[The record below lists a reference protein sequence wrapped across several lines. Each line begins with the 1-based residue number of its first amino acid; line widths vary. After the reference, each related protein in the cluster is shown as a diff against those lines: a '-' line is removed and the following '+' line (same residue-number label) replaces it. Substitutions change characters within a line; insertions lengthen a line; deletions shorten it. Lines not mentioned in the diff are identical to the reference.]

1 MLQQQVQSAGD
12 AHHSVIRAVFPV
24 VSGANKL
31 CQAKSQCTR
40 NEQHESITSDCVP
53 PQQAAS
59 QCTRNEQHESITSE
73 RIPPQLVE
81 SMSPVEPSMIAV
93 EGNSQIE
100 ELVNVEPAQ
109 IDEPGNVQGQYGE
122 SLLGDG
128 SPVEK
133 GAVEQPQQMTLLLS
147 AVTKH
152 EFNAKEPDWGFA
164 SFLPHSVLH
173 DPERG
178 YLVNDACL
186 VEAYV
191 STGETQGLISH
202 EFILEN
208 DSDKHETKG
217 DDGVKAAIDNQTTMK
232 TEAAIEPEDPTDE
245 DMNTFFSSLESELLS
260 SKIIVSRE
268 EAEEAVAKL
277 EDVMNMTPVD
287 FYNSSRFSTLKQ
299 PFKILA
305 SFNCS
310 STTLTIEQKN
320 KLLAMEES
328 MKELADRAAKAVED
342 MNHLSEKQSMKLTIT
357 HSLDSNVVR
366 YKEME
371 SEVKRVEQK
380 LAAFHEQVEEAQKE
394 MESMLAERKGIFR
407 SSKRMKVELEA
418 LEKKWAE
425 YEAKAEVAETEEKT
439 VEAEWERMKDF
450 ISSIKGKI

>member
-1 MLQQQVQSAGD
+1 MVALIFLLLVPYALICML
-12 AHHSVIRAVFPV
+12 
-24 VSGANKL
+24 
-31 CQAKSQCTR
+31 
-40 NEQHESITSDCVP
+40 
-53 PQQAAS
+53 
-59 QCTRNEQHESITSE
+59 
-73 RIPPQLVE
+73 
-81 SMSPVEPSMIAV
+81 SPVTKIRNLFGRRILIFPKGNKVVNHLSIYIDVADSGTLPSGWSRFAQFECAV
-93 EGNSQIE
+93 ID
-100 ELVNVEPAQ
+100 Q
-109 IDEPGNVQGQYGE
+109 IDRRNSISKASFFCYNMFSSAIASSYFVLAILHLSALRAEHLFCMLTFGPG
-122 SLLGDG
+122 S
-128 SPVEK
+128 
-133 GAVEQPQQMTLLLS
+133 ATLLLS